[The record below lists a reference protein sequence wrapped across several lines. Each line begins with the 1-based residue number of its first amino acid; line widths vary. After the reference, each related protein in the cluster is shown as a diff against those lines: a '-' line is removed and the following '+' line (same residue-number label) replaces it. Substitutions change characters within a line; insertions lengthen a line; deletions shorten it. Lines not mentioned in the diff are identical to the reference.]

1 VGGSNEVRVEKS
13 SVGPKMKARNTIAW
27 FATEQGRRSVF
38 GGVCCLGIGI
48 PSAHYLA
55 HTFLLNKYKEI
66 VQMYR

>member
-1 VGGSNEVRVEKS
+1 
-13 SVGPKMKARNTIAW
+13 MTARNAVSW
-27 FATEQGRRSVF
+27 FTTEQGRRFVF

-48 PSAHYLA
+48 SSLNFLS